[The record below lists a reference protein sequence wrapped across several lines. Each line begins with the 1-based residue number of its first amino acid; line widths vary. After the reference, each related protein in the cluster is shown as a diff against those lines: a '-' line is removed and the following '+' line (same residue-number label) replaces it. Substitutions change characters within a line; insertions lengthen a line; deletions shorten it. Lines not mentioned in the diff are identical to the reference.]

1 MHPFSIHSQIHEFP
15 TFAEFQETFQLNGR
29 DLLFTNKFTYHD
41 FLAAQNLPCQILLY
55 EDYSDGEP
63 SDEMVTRILRDLK
76 QLDIDRVI
84 GVGGGAV
91 LDTAK
96 LLCIQNAD
104 SYDDIYEER
113 IPLVRDKG
121 LILIPTTCGTGCE
134 LTAVSVVDRPK
145 LHAKIGKRIEC
156 NFADHADR
164 KSVV

>member
-121 LILIPTTCGTGCE
+121 LILIPTT
-134 LTAVSVVDRPK
+134 
-145 LHAKIGKRIEC
+145 
-156 NFADHADR
+156 
-164 KSVV
+164 